1 MVAGDRPSRR
11 TRTVP
16 HTLAPVLSTTR
27 NLTVRDLLQFH
38 EPAVADWVET
48 CTEEEFVRVC
58 DVADFLSLLGPTTG
72 SGASMMLS
80 KCVALA
86 AVDVHDGAPRDLVR
100 ARRDL
105 KAVIPQLDEDSPGTD
120 WAIQQLRPHYFAV
133 GDDAIDHWAEDPD
146 RARARRDS
154 SAAGYAR
161 RGGVSG
167 DELTGGG

>member
-1 MVAGDRPSRR
+1 M
-11 TRTVP
+11 
-16 HTLAPVLSTTR
+16 LSTTR

-86 AVDVHDGAPRDLVR
+86 AVYVHDGAPRDLVR

-167 DELTGGG
+167 DALTGGG